1 MSHMPP
7 SYVAKWAVR
16 YYCQEKSIGASVCG
30 LAMLVVALV
39 LGAREM
45 YALCGEVAVLAGG
58 FFGAALQ
65 AIRTERHFKD

>member
-1 MSHMPP
+1 MSYHLI
-7 SYVAKWAVR
+7 ARRTVR
-16 YYCQEKSIGASVCG
+16 NACQETQIVATVCG

-45 YALCGEVAVLAGG
+45 YALCGVVAVLAGG

-65 AIRTERHFKD
+65 AVRTERHFKD